1 MLQYH
6 WNLTHISTNQQA
18 NDMVQLFKHSPPDV
32 CAFDTETTGLHIIL
46 DKPFL
51 FQFGWLCKD
60 CMEGYAFSVDLE
72 RQPDLARQV
81 IRVWYKL
88 VSTVKI
94 YLGHNVKYDLHMLI
108 NIGLPYTTENVSDT
122 MFYVRYAHDALHQ
135 SEGGPPLKLKDYSA
149 KYIDRSAKTHE
160 KLLDQEKTSIAKEYN
175 NMLKR
180 RLQSCKLP
188 ESLKDK
194 KYKSFTLSAIDDL
207 FKDPIAEVDD
217 FPEDVQQAYLD
228 WKTKDLPLYL
238 QNKVVQ
244 LVESDMIR
252 YNTLNRENVIKY
264 ALYDIVWTL
273 EIYAQTA
280 PVIKARQQEIAIKME
295 TDLVFPLVEMER
307 VGFKTD
313 KKYLEECRT
322 NLKAYIIQQRKK
334 LFELT
339 QKEFAIG
346 QHEVVRTI
354 LTEDFNVEITT
365 TNASE
370 LDLVLS
376 NLIIENKDNP
386 AIKVIQLIQELRTLE
401 KWYSAYITR
410 FLKDLTNTD
419 RLYTTI
425 NQVGAVSGRVTSNFQ
440 QFPRDPILTEDGKEL
455 FHPRRMVTVSGENY
469 DGIVYCDYSQIELR
483 FQAMYTILVG
493 CPDLNLCRAYMPYK
507 CHLKDGTKFDY
518 ANPEHIKRWKEEW
531 YLDENPEERWE
542 PVDVHGA
549 TTTAATGLRKGDP
562 GFKEARY
569 AIGKRTNFAKNYGA
583 QYRKIRQMFP
593 DKTEEECRRIDNA
606 YYTAFPGVKE
616 YHNYCYQRAM
626 ESYTVNL
633 FGVKYYNV
641 SGHKLINM
649 LVQGSAAFFLKWKI
663 KQLYDYCK
671 AHNIKSR
678 WQMQIHDELSWE
690 KHKDD
695 PLDVFIEMQNIMGDW
710 VDTLVPIV
718 AEMDATKTTWAE
730 KKGIEGIDELRLYFS
745 N

>member
-6 WNLTHISTNQQA
+6 WNLIHISTNQQA
-18 NDMVQLFKHSPPDV
+18 NDMVQLFKHASPDV

-51 FQFGWLCKD
+51 MQFGWLCKD

-72 RQPDLARQV
+72 RQPDLAKQV
-81 IRVWYKL
+81 IKAWHKL
-88 VSTVKI
+88 VKDAKV
-94 YLGHNVKYDLHMLI
+94 YLGHNVKYDLNMLI
-108 NIGLPYTTENVSDT
+108 NLGIPYTTENVSDT
-122 MFYVRYAHDALHQ
+122 MFYIRYAHDALHI
-135 SEGGPPLKLKDYSA
+135 SEGGPPLGLKEYSA
-149 KYIDRSAKTHE
+149 KYLDRNAKTHE
-160 KLLDQEKTSIAKEYN
+160 KLLDQEKTSKAKEYN
-175 NMLKR
+175 NMLRR
-180 RLQSCKLP
+180 RLQSCRLP
-188 ESLKDK
+188 EYLKDK
-194 KYKSFTLSAIDDL
+194 KYKSFTLSALNDL
-207 FKDPIAEVDD
+207 FKDPIAEVSD

-228 WKTKDLPLYL
+228 WKMKDLPLYL

-252 YNTLNRENVIKY
+252 YDTLNRENVIKY

-280 PVIKARQQEIAIKME
+280 PVIKARQQEVAIKME
-295 TDLVFPLVEMER
+295 SDLIFPLVEMER

-313 KKYLEECRT
+313 KRYLEECRV
-322 NLKAYIIQQRKK
+322 NLKAYIMQQRRK

-346 QHEVVRTI
+346 QHEMIKTL
-354 LTEDFNVEITT
+354 LTEDFNVDITA
-365 TNASE
+365 TNATE

-376 NLIIENKDNP
+376 NLIIANKDNP
-386 AIKVIQLIQELRTLE
+386 AIRVIQLIQELRTLE

-410 FLKDLTNTD
+410 FLKDLINTD

-455 FHPRRMVTVSGENY
+455 FHPRRMVTISGGDY

-483 FQAMYTILVG
+483 FQALYTILVG
-493 CPDLNLCRAYMPYK
+493 HPDLNLCRAYMPYK
-507 CHLKDGTKFDY
+507 CHKKDGTKFDY
-518 ANPEHIKRWKEEW
+518 TNPEHIKHWQEEW
-531 YLDENPEERWE
+531 YLDENPEELWE

-593 DKTEEECRRIDNA
+593 DKTEEECRKIDQA

-616 YHNYCYQRAM
+616 YHNYCYQRAL

-649 LVQGSAAFFLKWKI
+649 LIQGSAAFFLKWKI

-671 AHNIKSR
+671 SHNIKSR

-695 PLDVFIEMQNIMGDW
+695 PLEVFIEMQNIMNDW
-710 VDTLVPIV
+710 SDTLVPIV

-730 KKGIEGIDELRLYFS
+730 KKGIEGIEELRLYFGD
-745 N
+745 